1 MKSLS
6 LNHYCPSSF
15 PFHYC
20 HFTFAIHV
28 SRWSL
33 LSAWKTAA
41 KVSVF
46 YLLCILLLYTY
57 IYVPNTTHIDLYN
70 TGDEALLK
78 PHDRPQD
85 LRSRGRTRSITRQKI
100 HAPGRRL
107 VTVLEVEERRAV
119 VLSSFSGN
127 LLGINLPL
135 PPPPPLLSQRVEAQ
149 QLRTCVRTL

>member
-1 MKSLS
+1 MIIRRLETSINVSTNSLCCI
-6 LNHYCPSSF
+6 LF
-15 PFHYC
+15 
-20 HFTFAIHV
+20 IHV
-28 SRWSL
+28 
-33 LSAWKTAA
+33 
-41 KVSVF
+41 
-46 YLLCILLLYTY
+46 CISYRIRY
-57 IYVPNTTHIDLYN
+57 IHVLYN

-78 PHDRPQD
+78 PHERYQD

-149 QLRTCVRTL
+149 QLRTCVRTLES